1 MKDFA
6 GKFAVITGGGTGMG
20 RELAR
25 QLVAEGCNVA
35 MCDVSAEAMAET
47 KKLCEAERLPQG
59 LRVTTHIADVSIED
73 HLKRFRDELIE
84 QQATDKIHLL
94 FNNAGIGGGGSL
106 FTSTREQWERTFNIC
121 WGGVYLGVRTFLPL
135 MMKADEA
142 HIVNTSSVNGFW
154 ATVGMGVPHTAYSA
168 AKFAVKGFTE
178 ALMTDLRLNA
188 PHIKC
193 SVVMPGHIG
202 TSIVSNSRKIQS
214 GAESDELS
222 PNEILATRQ
231 RLDGMGIDT
240 KPMSDED
247 IQKIALDR
255 ARVIPRRG
263 ADDGCGGCKNH
274 PRRRQGR
281 ALAHPCGR
289 RRPQAGRTRAEDA
302 GAGLYAGVLPQ
313 LCRRGRLAAGLKTG
327 APFRSNRNGAPDSC
341 LDAFS

>member
-6 GKFAVITGGGTGMG
+6 GKIAVITGGGTGMG

-35 MCDVSAEAMAET
+35 MCDISTDAMAET
-47 KKLCEAERLPQG
+47 KRLCEVEKLPQG
-59 LRVTTHIADVSIED
+59 LRITTHVADVSIED
-73 HLKRFRDELIE
+73 QLRRFRDELIE

-106 FTSTREQWERTFNIC
+106 FTNSREQWERTFNIC

-135 MMKADEA
+135 LMKADEG

-154 ATVGMGVPHTAYSA
+154 ASIGMGVSHTAYSS

-178 ALMTDLRLNA
+178 ALINDLRLNA

-214 GAESDELS
+214 GTESERLSDNELLS
-222 PNEILATRQ
+222 ARQ
-231 RLDGMGIDT
+231 RLKGMGIDT
-240 KPMSDED
+240 ATMSDEA

-255 ARVIPRRG
+255 ARSFRDEAPTSAAAAAKIILDGVKAERWRILVG
-263 ADDGCGGCKNH
+263 DDAE
-274 PRRRQGR
+274 RLDERVRQT
-281 ALAHPCGR
+281 PE
-289 RRPQAGRTRAEDA
+289 QAYTPEFYQSFAAEV
-302 GAGLYAGVLPQ
+302 GWKLG
-313 LCRRGRLAAGLKTG
+313 
-327 APFRSNRNGAPDSC
+327 
-341 LDAFS
+341 

>member
-6 GKFAVITGGGTGMG
+6 GKVAVITGGGTGMG

-35 MCDVSAEAMAET
+35 ICDVSAEAMAET
-47 KKLCEAERLPQG
+47 KRLCEVEKLPQG

-73 HLKRFRDELIE
+73 QLVRFRDELTE
-84 QQATDKIHLL
+84 QQATDMIHLL

-106 FTSTREQWERTFNIC
+106 FTNSREQWEKTFNIC
-121 WGGVYLGVRTFLPL
+121 WGGVYLGVRTFLPML
-135 MMKADEA
+135 LKADEG

-154 ATVGMGVPHTAYSA
+154 ASVGLGVAHTAYSS

-178 ALMTDLRLNA
+178 ALMNDLKLNA

-214 GAESDELS
+214 GAESDALS
-222 PNEILATRQ
+222 PNELLSARQ
-231 RLDGMGIDT
+231 RLKGMGMDT
-240 KPMSDED
+240 AVMSDDD

-255 ARVIPRRG
+255 ARSFREEAPTTAAAAAKIILDGVKAERWRILVG
-263 ADDGCGGCKNH
+263 DD
-274 PRRRQGR
+274 
-281 ALAHPCGR
+281 AH
-289 RRPQAGRTRAEDA
+289 
-302 GAGLYAGVLPQ
+302 
-313 LCRRGRLAAGLKTG
+313 
-327 APFRSNRNGAPDSC
+327 C
-341 LDAFS
+341 LDERVRQTPEQAYEPEFYQSFVAEVGWRLG